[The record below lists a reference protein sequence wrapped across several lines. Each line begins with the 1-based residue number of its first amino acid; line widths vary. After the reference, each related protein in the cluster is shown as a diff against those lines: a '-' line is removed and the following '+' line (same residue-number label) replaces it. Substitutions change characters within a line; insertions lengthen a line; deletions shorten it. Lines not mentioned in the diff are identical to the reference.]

1 MLLPWI
7 FISLAFLIA
16 ELGHPGAYFFLSFSI
31 GSFVSFLYSIWCVDT
46 IIQQIILFFVS
57 SVLGFIL
64 LHTFVKIAQPKETK
78 TGVDALIG
86 RKIDSIKQIQD
97 NLFEVKISGQIWN
110 AKFEHNQVVDIS
122 EIIVKQVKGTHLILG
137 KGN

>member
-46 IIQQIILFFVS
+46 IEQIILFFVS
-57 SVLGFIL
+57 SMLGFIL
-64 LHTFVKIAQPKETK
+64 LQTFVKIAQPKETK

-86 RKIDSIKQIQD
+86 KKIDSIQKIHGS
-97 NLFEVKISGQIWN
+97 LFEVKISGQLWN
-110 AKFEHNQVVDIS
+110 AKFEHDQVLDIS

>member
-1 MLLPWI
+1 MTLPWI

-46 IIQQIILFFVS
+46 TVQTIFFFVS
-57 SVLGFIL
+57 SIIGFFL
-64 LHTFVKIAQPKETK
+64 LQTFVKVTQPKETK

-86 RKIDSIKQIQD
+86 KKIDSITKIQD
-97 NLFEVKISGQIWN
+97 NLFEVKVSGQIWS
-110 AKFEHNQVVDIS
+110 AKFEHNHVVDIS
-122 EIIVKQVKGTHLILG
+122 EIIIKQVKGTHLILG
-137 KGN
+137 KGA